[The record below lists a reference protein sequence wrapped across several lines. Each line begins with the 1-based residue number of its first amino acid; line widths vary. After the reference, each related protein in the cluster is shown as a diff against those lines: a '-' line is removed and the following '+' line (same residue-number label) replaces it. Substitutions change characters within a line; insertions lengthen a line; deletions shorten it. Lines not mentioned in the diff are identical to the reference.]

1 MRKREEKGKQGEE
14 GERKEKWEKSR
25 KGKRETKEGRKGEG
39 NQRENLKDKAAITP
53 PLKAVKWHTNL
64 HGYREVSL
72 SLWGEEDIHRFLL
85 EGLVALRRGPH
96 FNDVQL

>member
-1 MRKREEKGKQGEE
+1 MRKRKEKERQGEE
-14 GERKEKWEKSR
+14 GERKEIKE
-25 KGKRETKEGRKGEG
+25 REERDKGRKGEG
-39 NQRENLKDKAAITP
+39 NQRENLKDKAAITL

-72 SLWGEEDIHRFLL
+72 SLWGEEDIHCFLL